1 MEKNQNKKF
10 IVSLAIGAGLEFLVV
25 FLTGLFGMT
34 PVLGGL
40 LAAIDGYFAVW
51 GQATVLAFICVG
63 LYLFD
68 IVLFLVNVVLS
79 VIKKKFLL
87 ILQAL
92 CLLLA
97 IAFLPFL
104 FLMIFPQLEAG
115 NVSVGG
121 LYILALLLLLNIL
134 SIVLL
139 AHPLKSLYRCKACQ
153 HAQENRASGLNE
165 KEVRQIVEQ
174 YLKEHEEE
182 AHKAEEKPVKE
193 EPKQEPV
200 KEEPV
205 IEEKAEEPVEEQPVE
220 EEVEEEEE
228 AEVAQANPFS
238 RDEIIQEGEVVN
250 EEEYEI
256 VEVLDEN
263 GQKVK
268 VKRRRKASFETR
280 LKGSEF
286 DLRHKYYDLR
296 DYIKWYGLNNRIS
309 LPGDTFSYKRKK
321 IAFITI
327 IGKRIKFYIALDPAK
342 YEDSPIPVERVTAK
356 KYADTPCLMKIRSDL
371 SYRRAKKLVDE
382 AMKEAGIPKPEGEEP
397 KETQHPEKD

>member
-1 MEKNQNKKF
+1 MEKNQKKKL
-10 IVSLAIGAGLEFLVV
+10 IILLVIGAVLQLLVV
-25 FLTGLFGMT
+25 VLTGALGAS

-40 LAAIDGYFAVW
+40 QHAIDNYFAVW
-51 GQATVLAFICVG
+51 THATTLGLICIGLYIFDILLFIVNLAFAIA
-63 LYLFD
+63 
-68 IVLFLVNVVLS
+68 
-79 VIKKKFLL
+79 KKRYLL
-87 ILQAL
+87 ILDAFFL
-92 CLLLA
+92 FLA
-97 IAFLPFL
+97 MAFLPFL
-104 FLMIFPQLEAG
+104 FLMAFPELEAG
-115 NVSVGG
+115 NVSLLGVY
-121 LYILALLLLLNIL
+121 LLALLFILNIVSVIIL
-134 SIVLL
+134 SK
-139 AHPLKSLYRCKACQ
+139 PLKCLYRGKKPCHQEDEGKAVPCL
-153 HAQENRASGLNE
+153 SE
-165 KEVRQIVEQ
+165 KEIRKIVEQ
-174 YLKEHEEE
+174 YLEEHQDEFHKEEEKPSKEEE
-182 AHKAEEKPVKE
+182 AEPVVEEPYEEEVKEEVKE
-193 EPKQEPV
+193 EPQP
-200 KEEPV
+200 EEP
-205 IEEKAEEPVEEQPVE
+205 A
-220 EEVEEEEE
+220 EEEEE
-228 AEVAQANPFS
+228 EENEKPSFS

-327 IGKRIKFYIALDPAK
+327 VGKRIKFYIALDPAK
-342 YEDSPIPVERVTAK
+342 YEDSPIPVEKVTAK

-382 AMKEAGIPKPEGEEP
+382 AMKEAGIARPEGEEP
-397 KETQHPEKD
+397 KETQHPEQK